1 MFKRRLFI
9 RVRPLTAV
17 RGWFRRRF
25 TPAGLLVLLAVVFSA
40 GFGIDMNLTVAYQA
54 FALLLCVL
62 LVSLAWGWTSRKEF
76 TARRVLP
83 RFGTVGTPLPYRVA
97 VQSATGRMEGDLSL
111 WERMA
116 DTPEA
121 LAKYEGLPELERP
134 RGRGVVAE
142 APELKLPALPPG
154 EEVEASHTLMP
165 RQRGVLHFT
174 GMTMVWPDPLGLF
187 RSMTEIR
194 SPQSVLILPRRYPVP
209 RFDLPGRMKY
219 QRGGVALA
227 SSVGE
232 SEEFVAMR
240 DYRPGDP
247 LRHIHWKG
255 WAKTGRPIVK
265 EFQDEFFVRHALVLD
280 TFTDDGESE
289 AFEEAVSV
297 AASFACTIP
306 DQDSLLDLMFVGPQA
321 VCFTAGRGLA
331 YPEQLLEI
339 LASVRPSRDKELSA
353 LEQLVL
359 RHAGSV
365 SGCICVLLAWDER
378 RQRFIRQLK
387 SLGIPLMVLV
397 VTPRGDGR
405 ELEPGPM
412 ADAPENLHR
421 LEVGRAAERLAVL

>member
-1 MFKRRLFI
+1 MRM
-9 RVRPLTAV
+9 RPLAAF

-25 TPAGLLVLLAVVFSA
+25 TPAGWLVLLAVVFSA

-54 FALLLCVL
+54 FALLLSLL
-62 LVSLAWGWTSRKEF
+62 LVSMAWGWSSHQEF

-97 VQSATGRMEGDLSL
+97 VRSGTGRMEGDLSL
-111 WERMA
+111 WEKVA

-121 LAKYEGLPELERP
+121 LAGYEGLPQWDWP
-134 RGRGVVAE
+134 RGRRIVADV
-142 APELKLPALPPG
+142 PELALPDLPPG
-154 EEVEASHTLMP
+154 EEVEASHTLLP

-174 GMTMVWPDPLGLF
+174 GMILVWPDPLGLF
-187 RSMTEIR
+187 RSMTEIP

-219 QRGGVALA
+219 QHGGVALA

-232 SEEFVAMR
+232 SVEFVAMR

-247 LRHIHWKG
+247 LRHIHWHG

-280 TFTDDGESE
+280 TFTNEE
-289 AFEEAVSV
+289 ECEVFEEAVSV

-339 LASVRPSRDKELSA
+339 LASVRPSRAVEIAA
-353 LEQLVL
+353 LEQLVF
-359 RHAGSV
+359 RHAASL

-378 RQRFIRQLK
+378 RQQFVQQLK
-387 SLGIPLMVLV
+387 SLGLPLMVLV

-405 ELEPGPM
+405 ELDPGPM
-412 ADAPENLHR
+412 ADAPANLHR
-421 LEVGRAAERLAVL
+421 LQVGRAAEGLAVL